1 MEVARA
7 IRGQPE
13 ETQAPPR
20 PQHPQTPPLLA
31 CIHTP
36 RTSAG
41 GGRTNHEHTRSQP
54 LEILTMH
61 LANLPELIP

>member
-7 IRGQPE
+7 VRGQPHK
-13 ETQAPPR
+13 TQAPPR
-20 PQHPQTPPLLA
+20 SQLPQTPPIPA
-31 CIHTP
+31 SIHTP

-41 GGRTNHEHTRSQP
+41 EERTSHEHTRSQP
-54 LEILTMH
+54 LKIPTMH